1 MDPLGGHTVTSGKAR
16 EEIGW
21 VLVVVD
27 IGESDQF
34 LKELLIRRPA
44 VRNPP
49 AIVKAHITLA
59 NTDFELEIWEKPWIV
74 EFERNS

>member
-44 VRNPP
+44 VRKPV
-49 AIVKAHITLA
+49 AIVKAQRLLA
-59 NTDFELEIWEKPWIV
+59 KRDLELEIWEKP
-74 EFERNS
+74 